1 MADIVSPAKRSRM
14 MAGIKG
20 KDTKPEIYMRQ
31 LLHANGYRFRLH
43 RKDLPGRPD
52 IVLPKYKTVIFV
64 QGCFWHGHED
74 CHLFRLPK
82 SRTEFWEE
90 KIDGNRKRDRKK
102 LEALLELDWRV
113 LWIWECA
120 LKGKTQIDPSI
131 ISSFIQTSLKP
142 NSTRFSEL
150 RGQVKG

>member
-20 KDTKPEIYMRQ
+20 KNTKPEIVVRQ
-31 LLHANGYRFRLH
+31 LLHRHGFRFRLH

-52 IVLPKYKTVIFV
+52 IVLPKYKSAIFV

-82 SRTEFWEE
+82 SRTEFWQE
-90 KIDGNRKRDRKK
+90 KIGGNIARDEKKR
-102 LEALLELDWRV
+102 LALQEMDWRV
-113 LWIWECA
+113 LWIWECS
-120 LKGKTQIDPSI
+120 LKGKTRLEPVSLIERIKKFIAGDEPFHQISGSI
-131 ISSFIQTSLKP
+131 DQ
-142 NSTRFSEL
+142 
-150 RGQVKG
+150 